1 MSKNAMSKNAK
12 KRRNKKVKCKGAKM
26 KSVLKICDLK
36 TSVIDNIKYFPS
48 SKSGFLFFGKGGDE
62 VAQGLPQ

>member
-1 MSKNAMSKNAK
+1 
-12 KRRNKKVKCKGAKM
+12 M

-36 TSVIDNIKYFPS
+36 TSVIDNIKYLPS
-48 SKSGFLFFGKGGDE
+48 SESGSLSFGKGGGE